1 MDNSLFPLLLYLFFS
16 LLSTPSFSLSI
27 SAPTNTT
34 NGYFSLSFP
43 SFDAS
48 FAYTNLTVFKPAS
61 IASNGA
67 LQITPDTQNDAISLT
82 QKAGRIFLSQPFPL
96 WENTSSGVRLATFST
111 AFDINIYRTNGSI
124 PGEGF
129 AFLIASSLEPPPPG
143 SENGYL
149 GLTNISRDGNPANK
163 FVAIELDT
171 FKQNYDP
178 DDNHVGLDING
189 VSSTVAHSL
198 TPFNITIS
206 PGIGTNYT
214 VWIDYN
220 GSSGHIWVY
229 MAIQGNPKPAKD
241 VLNAPLN
248 LSEVIKPISYIGF
261 SASTGKTYE
270 LNCVLAWELM
280 VEKLNKDKTGLSKTT
295 IAIIVGL
302 SCSISAILALVLLV
316 FYIKR
321 KQVGDDPAML
331 KGTLRSLPGTPREFD
346 FKELKKG
353 TKNFDETMKLGQ
365 GGFGVVYKGVLVGDN
380 GEDMAVAVKQFS
392 RANTKGQEDFL
403 QELTIINRLRHKHL
417 VRIQGWCHK
426 NGVLLL
432 VYDFMP
438 NGSLDQHLFG
448 GPEKPILGWDRRYTI
463 VIGVA
468 SALHYLH
475 NEYDQMVV
483 HRDLKA
489 SNIMLDSQFNARL
502 GDFGLA
508 RALETDKTSYAELE
522 GVPGTMGYIAPECF
536 HTGKA
541 TRESDVYGFGA
552 TILETVCGR
561 RPRCDIA
568 GFHFLVDWVWKLYR
582 EGHILEAVDQRLNG
596 NFDEDDADRLLRLGL
611 MCSHPTPGER
621 PKTQAIVQI
630 LSRSVPP
637 PEVPPFKPA
646 FIMPAAEPDNE
657 SDSSRLRSS
666 SYTVSTSDGWTYSSN
681 YASKEHLT
689 NDGSI
694 V

>member
-1 MDNSLFPLLLYLFFS
+1 MDNSLFPLLLYFLFS
-16 LLSTPSFSLSI
+16 LLFTPSLSLSI
-27 SAPTNTT
+27 SAPTNAT
-34 NGYFSLSFP
+34 NGFFSLSFP
-43 SFDAS
+43 SFDMSLAN
-48 FAYTNLTVFKPAS
+48 TNLTVYQSAS

-67 LQITPDTQNDAISLT
+67 LQITPDTQNDAYSLT

-96 WENTSSGVRLATFST
+96 WDNTSSGVRLATFST
-111 AFDINIYRTNGSI
+111 AFDINIYQTNGSK

-149 GLTNISRDGNPANK
+149 GLTNISQDGNPSNK
-163 FVAIELDT
+163 FVAVELDT
-171 FKQNYDP
+171 VQQSYDP
-178 DDNHVGLDING
+178 DENHVGLDING
-189 VSSTVAHSL
+189 VNSTVVNSL

-206 PGIGTNYT
+206 PKIGTNYT

-220 GSSGHIWVY
+220 GSSRHIWVY
-229 MAIQGNPKPAKD
+229 MAKQGNPKPATD
-241 VLNAPLN
+241 VLNAPLD
-248 LSEVIKPISYIGF
+248 LSEVINPISYIGF
-261 SASTGKTYE
+261 SASTGIRYE

-295 IAIIVGL
+295 IALIVGL
-302 SCSISAILALVLLV
+302 SCSISAILALVLLA

-380 GEDMAVAVKQFS
+380 GEDMVVAVKQFS
-392 RANTKGQEDFL
+392 RTSTKGQEDFL
-403 QELTIINRLRHKHL
+403 QELSIINRLRHKHL
-417 VRIQGWCHK
+417 VRLEGWCHK

-463 VIGVA
+463 VTGVA

-489 SNIMLDSQFNARL
+489 SNVMLDSQFNARL

-522 GVPGTMGYIAPECF
+522 GIPGTMGYIAPECF

-561 RPRCDIA
+561 RPRCEIA

-582 EGHILEAVDQRLNG
+582 EGHVLEAVDPRLNG
-596 NFDEDDADRLLRLGL
+596 DFDEDDADRLLRLGL

-646 FIMPAAEPDNE
+646 FVMPAAEPDNE

-666 SYTVSTSDGWTYSSN
+666 SYTVSTSEGWTYSSN
-681 YASKEHLT
+681 YASKENLT